1 MKVLPLSG
9 TLFHDNGR
17 CVTRPFL
24 RANGRAS
31 FRAAPSG
38 LPAREGTGTMANA
51 TAQAGVQ
58 PRLKAKRKDRGG
70 IPLFRWLTRNWVWDS
85 FILLCIVANAA
96 ILGIDAHLGETNPY
110 HSLIEQ
116 WNMYFLFIFT
126 GELVLEFLAQGPRK
140 YFGNGW
146 NVFDVI
152 VVGLSYVAVSPA
164 ISALRTLR
172 VIRVF
177 RLVSAV
183 PQMRR
188 VVEAL
193 FSAMPGILAS
203 FAILSVVFYIA
214 AVMGTTM
221 FHSDPGFS
229 DLGQSMLSLFA
240 LSQFDGWGNTITR
253 LQAHN
258 PYAWIFVLGFTLIA
272 AFAVLNLF
280 IGVIVEAVQA
290 APQEE
295 IKEEVEEVQEGVEEI
310 QVAQEDAAVV
320 QQRILDEVR
329 ALRAEI
335 ATLRGSSPPSA

>member
-1 MKVLPLSG
+1 MS
-9 TLFHDNGR
+9 
-17 CVTRPFL
+17 
-24 RANGRAS
+24 
-31 FRAAPSG
+31 
-38 LPAREGTGTMANA
+38 NA
-51 TAQAGVQ
+51 TATAAA
-58 PRLKAKRKDRGG
+58 PRKPRARAKDRGG
-70 IPLFRWLTRNWVWDS
+70 IPLFRWLTRNWVWDT

-96 ILGIDAHLGETNPY
+96 ILGWDAHFGETGPY
-110 HSLIEQ
+110 HALIEQ

-140 YFGNGW
+140 YFSSGW
-146 NVFDVI
+146 NIFDVI

-172 VIRVF
+172 VVRVF

-193 FSAMPGILAS
+193 FGAMPGILAS
-203 FAILSVVFYIA
+203 FAILAVVFYIA
-214 AVMGTTM
+214 AVMGTTL
-221 FHSDPGFS
+221 FHTDPGFS

-240 LSQFDGWGNTITR
+240 LSQFDGWGDTIAR
-253 LQAHN
+253 LQVHN
-258 PYAWIFVLGFTLIA
+258 PYAWIFVLGFTIIA

-295 IKEEVEEVQEGVEEI
+295 IKDELEEVQEEVEVI
-310 QVAQEDAAVV
+310 QEAQEDAAVV

-329 ALRAEI
+329 ALRAEV
-335 ATLRGSSPPSA
+335 ASLRGGAPPSA

>member
-1 MKVLPLSG
+1 M
-9 TLFHDNGR
+9 T
-17 CVTRPFL
+17 
-24 RANGRAS
+24 
-31 FRAAPSG
+31 
-38 LPAREGTGTMANA
+38 NA
-51 TAQAGVQ
+51 TATAAA
-58 PRLKAKRKDRGG
+58 PRKPKARAKHRGG
-70 IPLFRWLTRNWVWDS
+70 IPLFRWLTRNWLWDT
-85 FILLCIVANAA
+85 FILLCIIANAA
-96 ILGIDAHLGETNPY
+96 ILGYDAHVGETGPY
-110 HSLIEQ
+110 HALIEQ

-140 YFGNGW
+140 YFSSGW
-146 NVFDVI
+146 NIFDVI

-172 VIRVF
+172 VVRVF

-193 FSAMPGILAS
+193 FGAMPGILAS
-203 FAILSVVFYIA
+203 FAILAVVFYIA
-214 AVMGTTM
+214 AVMGTTL

-240 LSQFDGWGNTITR
+240 LSQFDGWGDTITR
-253 LQAHN
+253 LQQQN
-258 PYAWIFVLGFTLIA
+258 QYAWVFVLGFTLIA

-295 IKEEVEEVQEGVEEI
+295 IKDEIEEVQEDVEEI

-320 QQRILDEVR
+320 QQRILEEIR
-329 ALRAEI
+329 SLRAEV
-335 ATLRGSSPPSA
+335 AELRGGNAPPTA